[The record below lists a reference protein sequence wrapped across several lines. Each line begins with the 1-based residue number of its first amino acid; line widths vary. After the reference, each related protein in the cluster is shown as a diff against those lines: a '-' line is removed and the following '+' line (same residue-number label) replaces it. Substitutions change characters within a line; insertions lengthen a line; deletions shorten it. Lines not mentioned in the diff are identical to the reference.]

1 METLKSRYS
10 LNALNKM
17 ILDAG
22 GHLANEEVEI
32 GTDIKIHHNEVS
44 DDGKSVK
51 ITQYLTFRFG
61 YWQPINVS
69 ALGEAL
75 GCPAIDIIE
84 VIYEDDDVVR
94 DRYHYKVPTSPFY
107 HKIKK
112 TKTKS
117 LSKAERRMKALKD
130 GILDWHDKL

>member
-1 METLKSRYS
+1 MEKLKSRYS

-17 ILDAG
+17 IVEAG
-22 GHLANEEVEI
+22 GHLSNEEIEI

-44 DDGKSVK
+44 EDGKRVK
-51 ITQYLTFRFG
+51 ITQYLTLRFG

-84 VIYEDDDVVR
+84 VIYEDDDVR
-94 DRYHYKVPTSPFY
+94 DRYHYKIPMSPCY
-107 HKIKK
+107 HQISTRGNKK
-112 TKTKS
+112 R
-117 LSKAERRMKALKD
+117 SKDDSRMEALEN